1 MMVILLAMVG
11 GLTIGSFLN
20 VVVYRLPRGES
31 LAYPGSHCPRCG
43 NPVRAY
49 DNVPVLSWLLLRGRC
64 RNCHEPI
71 SARYPL
77 VELTSAT
84 LAVAVVLVKH
94 TWAERVLGLVLVA
107 ILIPVA
113 LIDFDERIIPNRI
126 TIPAAMLAVVLGVLL
141 KPSGV
146 EEQLIA
152 GAAAGGFLLVF
163 AIVYPQGMGMGDV
176 KLAAVMG
183 LYLGRSVAVAVIV
196 GTLVAT
202 IVGATV
208 MARVGVKEGRKTAVP
223 FGPFLALGGIVAVL
237 AGPQIIHWYLHA
249 MG

>member
-31 LAYPGSHCPRCG
+31 LAVPGSHCPSCG
-43 NPVRAY
+43 NPVRAF
-49 DNVPVLSWLLLRGRC
+49 DNVPVLSWVVLRGRC

-77 VELTSAT
+77 VEFTSAA
-84 LAVAVVLVKH
+84 LAVAVVLIKN
-94 TWAERVLGLVLVA
+94 TWPERILGLALVA

-113 LIDFDERIIPNRI
+113 LIDFDKRVIPNKI
-126 TIPAAMLAVVLGVLL
+126 TIPAAFLAVVLGALL
-141 KPSGV
+141 NPSGLP
-146 EEQLIA
+146 EQLIA

-183 LYLGRSVAVAVIV
+183 LYLGRSVAVAIIV
-196 GTLVAT
+196 GTLVGT
-202 IVGATV
+202 IFGAVV
-208 MARVGVKEGRKTAVP
+208 MARVGVKDGRKTAVP

-237 AGPQIIHWYLHA
+237 FGPQIVHWYLHT